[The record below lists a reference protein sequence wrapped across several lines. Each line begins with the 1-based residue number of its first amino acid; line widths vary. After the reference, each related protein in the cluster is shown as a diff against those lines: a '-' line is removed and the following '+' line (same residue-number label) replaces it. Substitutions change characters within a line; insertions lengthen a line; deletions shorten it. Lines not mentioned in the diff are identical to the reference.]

1 MRQSFDASRII
12 SANSVVPCPHF
23 AASPDSDACAE
34 CECAESEAAG
44 GSASADCVDSALEAE
59 AVDPIATDSI
69 RPRSLS
75 SQQASHAATA
85 VCAPSGNP
93 IGRRHRAQD
102 NDTRL
107 LTGLPAGKR

>member
-34 CECAESEAAG
+34 CECASEAAAAG
-44 GSASADCVDSALEAE
+44 GSASADSALEAE

>member
-34 CECAESEAAG
+34 CECASEAAAAG
-44 GSASADCVDSALEAE
+44 SSASADSALEAE